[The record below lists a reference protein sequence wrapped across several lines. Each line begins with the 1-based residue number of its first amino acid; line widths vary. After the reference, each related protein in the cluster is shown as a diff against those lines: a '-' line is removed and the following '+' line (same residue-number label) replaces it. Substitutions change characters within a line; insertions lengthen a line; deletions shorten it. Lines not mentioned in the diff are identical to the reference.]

1 MGSAIS
7 SAVHQPLTV
16 LTAVPLAKAVSITS
30 KYITLYRG
38 SWLIGEDEAA
48 CLLDGPT
55 AKVLMASTCFCP
67 RGAGE
72 PQIDALALLSA
83 MLLVADA
90 EVEHGAGVES
100 RAGALFDLFDAA
112 LCGNGDLT
120 GELNHVALTIL
131 LATFSRSL
139 HATFL
144 SLSTAAFVL
153 SPAELDGLA
162 CHVMGRAGRGMR
174 PNITKAKFVEWCESL
189 CAAAAAT
196 DGITAPVWTSGDP
209 GLGLAK
215 RLGNLVAIGSRRKES
230 IRLDDDA
237 SMASES
243 VASAHTQLF
252 PGGVTTV
259 VPDLDS
265 EPQADDDAAIY
276 ERLFPKTAATPPVT
290 DPVPPIQTLDDISI
304 ISTELF
310 GGGATDGPGESS
322 WARQIH
328 EEDAPP
334 YEADLVSVVSAE
346 LFPEPAA
353 PSGAAASV
361 EAPIIDDDDGL
372 SVVST
377 SLFPEADPAVI
388 VAAARRSRADA
399 RQVVLPQAEA
409 ENLPKDTATA
419 TAFYARVGEDISVEL
434 DPLCYISNASGAQ
447 LFVGTLPSQPEDV
460 SLALRALGVGG
471 VIVVGDS
478 SAVRLVVPRE
488 VRAISLGAADDKALA
503 ASVEFIRDVTEC
515 AGNRNSVVVCGDAGG
530 AVTVSIML
538 LAKYGAPEQQSAAQ
552 RALELVSGAG
562 TGGQQLETVRT
573 AAADAMPSCSSALRL
588 LGAGV

>member
-1 MGSAIS
+1 M
-7 SAVHQPLTV
+7 
-16 LTAVPLAKAVSITS
+16 
-30 KYITLYRG
+30 
-38 SWLIGEDEAA
+38 
-48 CLLDGPT
+48 
-55 AKVLMASTCFCP
+55 
-67 RGAGE
+67 
-72 PQIDALALLSA
+72 
-83 MLLVADA
+83 
-90 EVEHGAGVES
+90 
-100 RAGALFDLFDAA
+100 FDAA
-112 LCGNGDLT
+112 LCGNGDPT

-139 HATFL
+139 HDTFV
-144 SLSTAAFVL
+144 SLSSESAAFAL

-162 CHVMGRAGRGMR
+162 CHVMGRVGRSMR
-174 PNITKAKFVEWCESL
+174 PSITKAKFTEWCESL

-196 DGITAPVWTSGDP
+196 DGITAPVWTLGDP

-215 RLGNLVAIGSRRKES
+215 RLRNLVAIGSRRKERIS
-230 IRLDDDA
+230 LDDAA
-237 SMASES
+237 SVASES

-290 DPVPPIQTLDDISI
+290 DPVPPLQTLDDISI

-488 VRAISLGAADDKALA
+488 VRATSLGAADDKALA

-515 AGNRNSVVVCGDAGG
+515 AGTRNSVVVCGDAG
-530 AVTVSIML
+530 AVTVSIMHGKVRRTSSR
-538 LAKYGAPEQQSAAQ
+538 ARRSARSSSSAALERADSSWRRCERRQ
-552 RALELVSGAG
+552 R
-562 TGGQQLETVRT
+562 
-573 AAADAMPSCSSALRL
+573 MPCPRAHPRCDCWGLAFDSS
-588 LGAGV
+588 